1 MSSEATLK
9 PLSLKKLNDTM
20 INASK
25 SVDGRDVLEDLNDQ
39 GSSSVKYDKSKKSG
53 KSSKSGKYSGTKNRI
68 KSIDVIRGLTI
79 ALMIVANN
87 PGNWFR
93 IYPQLRH
100 VEWNGYVLADLGF
113 PFFVIALGVTIPVS
127 IDRRL
132 KKKDSTL
139 KISLNIVRRGVMLF
153 MIGLFLNY
161 LKNQDLS
168 TIRILGVLQRMALVY
183 MVTSFTYLYMKKSKK
198 KDLFIITSM
207 IAISACIIVGYYFVA
222 KPYGFQLEGSLAQR
236 VDMFFFDGH
245 LYNPNFEPDGFL
257 TSIVAI
263 SSGMLGC
270 SMGCIVNNKK
280 LGEYKKFFILLAFGI
295 LMLVLS
301 KQFNE
306 YFPYNKKLWSSSFV
320 LLTAG
325 YYGILLSVLYLICDI
340 FKTDKVFTPII
351 ALGSSPIFIYVML
364 ESVRTLFW
372 KRMVTSNI
380 PPYDQIVFSESFTN
394 TYITPWAGST
404 WDSLVFSIGYLVLWM
419 IIMMFI
425 YKRNIII
432 KL

>member
-1 MSSEATLK
+1 MGSTAILK
-9 PLSLKKLNDTM
+9 PLSLKKSKDTLTK
-20 INASK
+20 ASK

-39 GSSSVKYDKSKKSG
+39 GYSSVKYGKSKKSG
-53 KSSKSGKYSGTKNRI
+53 KSSKSNIYSGAKNRI

-79 ALMIVANN
+79 ALMIVCNN
-87 PGNWFR
+87 PGNWAR

-113 PFFVIALGVTIPVS
+113 PFFVIALGVTIPIS

-132 KKKDSTL
+132 KKKDSIQ
-139 KISLNIVRRGVMLF
+139 KISLNIVRRSVMLF

-161 LKNQDLS
+161 LKDQDLN
-168 TIRILGVLQRMALVY
+168 TIRILGVLQRMSIVY
-183 MVTSFTYLYMKKSKK
+183 LVTSFTYLLMKKAKK
-198 KDLFIITSM
+198 KDLFIISSM
-207 IAISACIIVGYYFVA
+207 AAISACIIVGYYFVA

-306 YFPYNKKLWSSSFV
+306 YFSYNKKLWSSSFV

-325 YYGILLSVLYLICDI
+325 YYGVLLSILYLICDI
-340 FKTDKVFTPII
+340 FNLNKVITPII
-351 ALGSSPIFIYVML
+351 ALGSSPIFIYVLL
-364 ESVRTLFW
+364 ESIQTLFW
-372 KRMVTSNI
+372 NKMVTSDI
-380 PPYDQIVFSESFTN
+380 PPYNQIILSGDFTN

-404 WDSLVFSIGYLVLWM
+404 WDSLVFSIGYLILWT

-425 YKRNIII
+425 YKRNIVI